1 MQQDSNF
8 STLPTRALITPR
20 RFDLAVKWRYFKHL
34 IEGNDPDSIRV
45 YVWHIQKRS
54 GARFKF
60 GARTDQ
66 WKLSIDDYLRASS
79 CLHLSMDLRGFD
91 PSCAVPI
98 DLDGELLN
106 GSHRVAC
113 ALALGI
119 EHCAVRRE
127 KRYVFAPRWDF
138 AWFRDH
144 GMNEEDLSRLKAD
157 WEALT
162 K

>member
-1 MQQDSNF
+1 
-8 STLPTRALITPR
+8 
-20 RFDLAVKWRYFKHL
+20 L
-34 IEGNDPDSIRV
+34 IERNDPDSIRV

-66 WKLSIDDYLRASS
+66 WKLSIDDYIRASS
-79 CLHLSMDLRGFD
+79 GLHLSMDLRGFD

-119 EHCAVRRE
+119 GDCPVRRE
-127 KRYVFAPRWDF
+127 RRMAWAPAWDYE
-138 AWFRDH
+138 WFVAN
-144 GMNEEDLSRLKAD
+144 GMDEEDLSQLKAD
-157 WEALT
+157 WEALNVR
-162 K
+162 